1 MNYTQA
7 FQSVNLL
14 ALLTWLF
21 IIFLP
26 NMKYT
31 RRIVF
36 GFTIFLL
43 SVVYAWM
50 VFSTFKMDDF
60 KEFSTLQGL
69 MTLFQ
74 SEQAVLLG
82 WIHYLAFDLM
92 VGLYILDNGQ
102 KANIKPRMLQS
113 VLKAKSPRPLR
124 QMMIVAVACIAV
136 ACIVAVVAY
145 KVAAAFLKKYVYI
158 KPK

>member
-7 FQSVNLL
+7 FQTVNLI

-43 SVVYAWM
+43 SVVYA
-50 VFSTFKMDDF
+50 
-60 KEFSTLQGL
+60 
-69 MTLFQ
+69 
-74 SEQAVLLG
+74 
-82 WIHYLAFDLM
+82 
-92 VGLYILDNGQ
+92 
-102 KANIKPRMLQS
+102 
-113 VLKAKSPRPLR
+113 
-124 QMMIVAVACIAV
+124 
-136 ACIVAVVAY
+136 
-145 KVAAAFLKKYVYI
+145 
-158 KPK
+158 

>member
-14 ALLTWLF
+14 ALITWLF

-31 RRIVF
+31 KRIVF

-102 KANIKPRMLQS
+102 KANIKHAILVP
-113 VLKAKSPRPLR
+113 
-124 QMMIVAVACIAV
+124 C
-136 ACIVAVVAY
+136 
-145 KVAAAFLKKYVYI
+145 FLFTFMFGPAGLLIYRIIRYFHQKNLLDY
-158 KPK
+158 

>member
-21 IIFLP
+21 ILFLP
-26 NMKYT
+26 NIKYT
-31 RRIVF
+31 KRIVF

-43 SVVYAWM
+43 SLVYAWM

-102 KANIKPRMLQS
+102 KSNIKH
-113 VLKAKSPRPLR
+113 V
-124 QMMIVAVACIAV
+124 
-136 ACIVAVVAY
+136 
-145 KVAAAFLKKYVYI
+145 FLVPCFLFTFMFGPAGLLMYRIIRYFHQKNLLDY
-158 KPK
+158 

>member
-26 NMKYT
+26 NMKYS

-102 KANIKPRMLQS
+102 KANIKH
-113 VLKAKSPRPLR
+113 V
-124 QMMIVAVACIAV
+124 
-136 ACIVAVVAY
+136 
-145 KVAAAFLKKYVYI
+145 FLVPCFLFTFMFGPAGLLMYRIIRYFQQKNLLDY
-158 KPK
+158 

>member
-36 GFTIFLL
+36 GFTIFIL

-92 VGLYILDNGQ
+92 VGICWI
-102 KANIKPRMLQS
+102 IKSFQFRRS
-113 VLKAKSPRPLR
+113 K
-124 QMMIVAVACIAV
+124 
-136 ACIVAVVAY
+136 
-145 KVAAAFLKKYVYI
+145 
-158 KPK
+158 